1 MKLIVQ
7 NVYLSKT
14 NKDFLS
20 SYEVKKEVAYNF
32 NMLLDKNG
40 FLRVKARL
48 QNSLLEYETKFP
60 ILLSK
65 CNLLVRV
72 IIFDTE
78 RLYILD

>member
-20 SYEVKKEVAYNF
+20 SYEIKKEIAHNF

-40 FLRVKARL
+40 LLRVKARL
-48 QNSLLEYETKFP
+48 QHSLLADETKFP
-60 ILLSK
+60 ILLNK

-78 RLYILD
+78 KFYILD

>member
-1 MKLIVQ
+1 MI
-7 NVYLSKT
+7 
-14 NKDFLS
+14 
-20 SYEVKKEVAYNF
+20 
-32 NMLLDKNG
+32 LDKNG

-78 RLYILD
+78 RLYILDL

>member
-20 SYEVKKEVAYNF
+20 SYEIKKEIAYNF

-40 FLRVKARL
+40 LLRVKARL
-48 QNSLLEYETKFP
+48 QNSLLADETKFP
-60 ILLSK
+60 ILLNK
-65 CNLLVRV
+65 CNWLVRV

-78 RLYILD
+78 KFYSLD